1 MIDQQSLKNW
11 LESTNARYSA
21 EQIPYQ
27 HRPLR
32 ALLDYSRD
40 FKCKF
45 VHDAPIAKLI
55 LNWFYERSAPES
67 HAIGSMFTGAFYFDA
82 YFWPLS
88 IPIGYGSFKI
98 NPFDCLE
105 SMPNVIKENVAKS
118 PEDSAGLLE
127 YWVDCCDYAYGL
139 DDIYKLN
146 SLMPST
152 LSFIENGSL
161 ELSGAIN
168 QLVTSRPNPKA
179 ILSLRFACEIFMKA
193 LLIEEKGLDNTHL
206 KRLGHSIKDIA
217 TECYSVSGI
226 SEFKIVADLA
236 SIFPSV
242 SDRYDGSSR
251 DLFNVWN
258 AVVCTQMAVTTVIR
272 NYSRRDMRSQLL
284 SL

>member
-1 MIDQQSLKNW
+1 MIAQQSLKNW

-21 EQIPYQ
+21 EQMPYQ

-40 FKCKF
+40 FGCKF
-45 VHDAPIAKLI
+45 AHDAPIAQSI
-55 LNWFYERSAPES
+55 LNWFYERSAPGS
-67 HAIGSMFTGAFYFDA
+67 HAIGSIFTGAFYFDA
-82 YFWPLS
+82 YFWPLN

-118 PEDSAGLLE
+118 PEDSDGLLK

-139 DDIYKLN
+139 DEIQKLN
-146 SLMPST
+146 LLTPGT
-152 LSFIENGSL
+152 LSFIENGNL
-161 ELSGAIN
+161 ELSGAID
-168 QLVTSRPNPKA
+168 QLVTTKPNPKA

-193 LLIEEKGLDNTHL
+193 LLIEKKGLDNTQL
-206 KRLGHSIKDIA
+206 KKLSHSIKDIA
-217 TECYSVSGI
+217 KECYTVSGV
-226 SEFKIVADLA
+226 SEFKIVADSA
-236 SIFPSV
+236 IIFPDV

-251 DLFNVWN
+251 NLCDVWS
-258 AVVCTQMAVTTVIR
+258 AVVITQVAATTVIR
-272 NYSRRDMRSQLL
+272 CFSKRDMRSQTP